1 MRPRAPA
8 PGDADR
14 PFAFGYRADA
24 PGQPTRAIVEA
35 MAWVTDVDP
44 LELPPLYHAIDAERL
59 NEVFGRPGSD
69 VSYRAAG
76 GSDATDRGVSFEYE
90 GHVVTVTADEIR
102 IRPA

>member
-1 MRPRAPA
+1 MRPLEPD

-14 PFAFGYRADA
+14 SFAFGYRADA

-44 LELPPLYHAIDAERL
+44 LELPPLYDAVDPERL
-59 NEVFGRPGSD
+59 EGVFGRPGSA
-69 VSYRAAG
+69 VRYRSAD